1 MEFVFTGKHATGE
14 FSVLQVPF
22 DRPARQEDD
31 LIGNVKAAEEVV
43 NLDID
48 PSQHYDSD
56 TLLEY
61 DSPNSV
67 GSKRKPEQK
76 EKKGKWPKQA
86 DENMRWFMKLLVPCR
101 LCQKTMRFTH
111 VTDPNES
118 IYKAIDAMEEYPL
131 LDLVHLGLQTYLAE
145 NRHIASMLEGRPAE
159 AVKQWV
165 ARWVLDHY
173 PV

>member
-31 LIGNVKAAEEVV
+31 LIGNGKAAEVV

-56 TLLEY
+56 DLPEY

-67 GSKRKPEQK
+67 GSKRKPEEK
-76 EKKGKWPKQA
+76 EKKGKWPKQG
-86 DENMRWFMKLLVPCR
+86 DE
-101 LCQKTMRFTH
+101 T
-111 VTDPNES
+111 
-118 IYKAIDAMEEYPL
+118 
-131 LDLVHLGLQTYLAE
+131 VHEIAGSMQALSE
-145 NRHIASMLEGRPAE
+145 NNALYSCH
-159 AVKQWV
+159 
-165 ARWVLDHY
+165 
-173 PV
+173 